1 MDRFQNAIPRPV
13 SIHRARRRS
22 PAVPVDNCK
31 RIQFRI
37 KTIDLGQDGIDDSFG
52 AKRAIV

>member
-1 MDRFQNAIPRPV
+1 MERSQNAIPRPV
-13 SIHRARRRS
+13 SIRRARRHRH
-22 PAVPVDNCK
+22 AVPVNNCK
-31 RIQFRI
+31 CIQFRI

>member
-1 MDRFQNAIPRPV
+1 MERFQNAIPRPV

-22 PAVPVDNCK
+22 HAVPVDNCK